1 MPCYK
6 ARTCH
11 RASSWGRI
19 GECSEGG
26 DQIQEI
32 RKLRGEFSSMVL
44 LKSCPNRD
52 SAAPVIRLNSTSLSP
67 NSFLLSLTSTSVSK
81 HAHPFVALLDSGSSH
96 CFVDE
101 VFAKKNKIA
110 LIKLPST
117 IPLQLFDGSAW
128 NSISHKTHILLTFS
142 TGETHQMEF
151 YITKLDKGYSV
162 VLSYDWLVHH
172 NPSINWA
179 ETKVVFP
186 GSVRA
191 PDEPSTPVKPEFD
204 IQFVSA
210 KNISPLCCEPR
221 NSIYCLEHH
230 SIMEDVTASS
240 QVLTHHSKT
249 PPNSYHAHNSSLN
262 PDPMNRIPID
272 YHKFHEVFS
281 GIKANTLPPHQPYDL
296 QISLEEG
303 AKLFHSPIY
312 SLSPLELTALWE
324 FLEEHTWNGFIC
336 PTKSP
341 WGSPV
346 LFIKKKDGSL
356 HLCIN
361 FCTLNKVT
369 EKNHYLL
376 PLITDLLNAPGPAR
390 IYSKI
395 DLKHAYH
402 LVCIVE
408 GDEPRTPF
416 QTHYRSFEWRVIPF
430 GLSNAP
436 PVFQRFINDILGNL
450 LDICTIG
457 YIDNILIYSN
467 SLDEHKDHIQEVL

>member
-52 SAAPVIRLNSTSLSP
+52 SAAPVIWLNSTSLSP
-67 NSFLLSLTSTSVSK
+67 NSFLLSLSSASISE
-81 HAHPFVALLDSGSSH
+81 HAHPFIALLDSGSSQ

-110 LIKLPST
+110 LTKLPST
-117 IPLQLFDGSAW
+117 IPLRLFDGSAR
-128 NSISHKTHILLTFS
+128 NSVSHKTHIPLTFS
-142 TGETHQMEF
+142 TGKTHWMEF

-162 VLSYDWLVHH
+162 VLSYGWLVHH
-172 NPSINWA
+172 NPSIDWA

-186 GSVRA
+186 GSMKA
-191 PDEPSTPVKPEFD
+191 PEGPSAPVKPEFN

-210 KNISPLCCEPR
+210 KNISCLCHKPR

-230 SIMEDVTASS
+230 SIMEEVTALP

-249 PPNSYHAHNSSLN
+249 PSNSYHAHNSSLN
-262 PDPMNRIPID
+262 LDPMNGIPID
-272 YHKFHEVFS
+272 YHEFHEVFS
-281 GIKANTLPPHQPYDL
+281 GIKADTLPPHQPYDL

-303 AKLFHSPIY
+303 AKLFHGPIY
-312 SLSPLELTALWE
+312 SLSPPELTALQE
-324 FLEEHTWNGFIC
+324 FLEEHTQNGFIH

-341 WGSPV
+341 WGSLV

-361 FCTLNKVT
+361 FCALNKVM
-369 EKNHYLL
+369 EKDHYLL

-390 IYSKI
+390 IYTKI

-402 LVCIVE
+402 VHIAE
-408 GDEPRTPF
+408 GDEPKMAFRTC
-416 QTHYRSFEWRVIPF
+416 YGSFKCTVIPF

-436 PVFQRFINDILGNL
+436 AAFQQFINDVLGDL
-450 LDICTIG
+450 LDVCMIG
-457 YIDNILIYSN
+457 YLDDILIYSD
-467 SLDEHKDHIQEVL
+467 SLDEHKDHVWDML